1 MKTRHTHSSLRKVPI
16 QLVASLAAEGSLA
29 RCAQE
34 SMVTDGSGP
43 LTADTQQEHRIPKL
57 PDKFAALQQH
67 HLKLQLVQVVNQ
79 TPPAKTA
86 LPSSP
91 LPLPARKHQ

>member
-1 MKTRHTHSSLRKVPI
+1 
-16 QLVASLAAEGSLA
+16 
-29 RCAQE
+29 
-34 SMVTDGSGP
+34 MVTDGSGP

-67 HLKLQLVQVVNQ
+67 HLKVQLVQVVNQ

-91 LPLPARKHQ
+91 VPLPARTHQ